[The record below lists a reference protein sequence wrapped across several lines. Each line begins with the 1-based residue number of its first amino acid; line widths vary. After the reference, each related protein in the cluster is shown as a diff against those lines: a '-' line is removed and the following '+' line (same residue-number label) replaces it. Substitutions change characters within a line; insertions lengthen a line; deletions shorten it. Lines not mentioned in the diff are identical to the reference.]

1 MPRISVL
8 MSVYNAETF
17 LREAID
23 SVLSQTFTDFEFLI
37 YEDCSTDGSL
47 EIIQSYSDSRIKLVK
62 NESNRGL
69 TWNLYDGMNTASG
82 DYVARMDAD
91 DICMPERFQKQV
103 AFLDS
108 NKDISI
114 VGSAVVFFDDNGMEI
129 SGNQPLEHD
138 AIKVELLLSFTM
150 MHPSVMMRIADF
162 RMHNLNYNPHFRYSQ
177 DFDLWTRAIQ
187 HLQFANHPDVL
198 LRMRE
203 HSFKI
208 STALKPQQK
217 VFSDEIRQNQLTELG
232 IDCNPSELAVFHSA
246 ASGKVL
252 GASESVLIEGFLLKL
267 LNKNNTVQVY
277 NQRLLKR
284 RTALMFYNICRQQLI
299 DGDKRGFRFW
309 RSKLIS
315 LEIFSPKQ
323 IAAMVFRSVKSLA
336 K

>member
-1 MPRISVL
+1 MPRLTVL
-8 MSVYNAETF
+8 MSVYNAEIF

-47 EIIQSYSDSRIKLVK
+47 EIIKSYSDSRIRLIK
-62 NESNRGL
+62 NENNKGL
-69 TWNLYDGMNTASG
+69 TWNLHDGMNSAKG
-82 DYVARMDAD
+82 EFVARMDAD

-129 SGNQPLEHD
+129 SGNQPLDHD

-177 DFDLWTRAIQ
+177 DFDLWTRAIRK
-187 HLQFANHPDVL
+187 LKFANHPDVL
-198 LRMRE
+198 LKMRE

-217 VFSDEIRQNQLTELG
+217 VFSDEIRQSQLATLG
-232 IDCNPSELAVFHSA
+232 IEYIPAEWAVFHNA

-252 GASESVLIEGFLLKL
+252 GDNESVLMEGFLLKL
-267 LNKNNTVQVY
+267 LKRNNTAQIY

-284 RTALMFYNICRQQLI
+284 RTALMFYNICRQQLN
-299 DGDKRGFRFW
+299 DGDKRGFHFW
-309 RSKLIS
+309 RSELIS
-315 LEIFSPKQ
+315 FEVFSLKQ
-323 IAAMVFRSVKSLA
+323 LAAMVIRSVKSLV